1 MTVSIDNLVD
11 PGDSNIVLNQPQDDL
26 HLQQNK
32 DLSPLKQQED
42 HNILQVPLLSN
53 ISLSAIPLTLGG
65 EQYTIIGTLVTP
77 EGQTVQVPIVNIGN
91 NTFTITGDA
100 ATQVAENVIDNSS
113 LNKSNDITLNLNH
126 PQNLNNMNTTISSKV
141 GRTLNLTNQ
150 NTETILANQNTEVMS
165 VSQSDVDSLEFQ
177 GESAPNITITH
188 GHIGSIDLS
197 NQNIPAVSLAN
208 QHVADIATRHIGN
221 VELSRQSIQT
231 ITTANENIVTMD
243 LPKESN
249 NMTDN
254 LGYENLGISTNEIK
268 YEIV

>member
-1 MTVSIDNLVD
+1 MTVSIDNPVD
-11 PGDSNIVLNQPQDDL
+11 PGDSNIVLNHPQDDL
-26 HLQQNK
+26 HFQQNK
-32 DLSPLKQQED
+32 DLSPLKQED
-42 HNILQVPLLSN
+42 HNILQAPLLSN

-77 EGQTVQVPIVNIGN
+77 EGQTVQIPVVNVGN
-91 NTFTITGDA
+91 NTFTITGDTT
-100 ATQVAENVIDNSS
+100 TQVAENIIDNSS
-113 LNKSNDITLNLNH
+113 LNKSNDIALNLNH
-126 PQNLNNMNTTISSKV
+126 SQNLNNMNTTISSKV
-141 GRTLNLTNQ
+141 DRTLNLTNE
-150 NTETILANQNTEVMS
+150 NTETILVNQNTEVMS

-208 QHVADIATRHIGN
+208 EHVDIATRHIDN
-221 VELSRQSIQT
+221 VELSRQNIQT
-231 ITTANENIVTMD
+231 IATASENIVTMD
-243 LPKESN
+243 LPKGSH
-249 NMTDN
+249 NMTHN